1 MHLKMRDVSCLKAG
15 QEGVLVVLGLSLA
28 VEYIAIQLDL
38 LVAKLARR
46 HGRQL
51 SQLAQAAR
59 CLAQPAPRAVIFL
72 PMMPLNAFL
81 PLPWH

>member
-1 MHLKMRDVSCLKAG
+1 MHLKMRDVSCLKPG
-15 QEGVLVVLGLSLA
+15 QEGVLVVLRFSLA

-51 SQLAQAAR
+51 AQLAQAAR
-59 CLAQPAPRAVIFL
+59 CLAQPVPRAVIFL
-72 PMMPLNAFL
+72 LVMPLNAAL

>member
-1 MHLKMRDVSCLKAG
+1 MHLQMRYVSCLKAG

-28 VEYIAIQLDL
+28 VEYKTIQLDL
-38 LVAKLARR
+38 LVFKLARR

-51 SQLAQAAR
+51 SQLFQAAR
-59 CLAQPAPRAVIFL
+59 CLAQPVPRAINVR
-72 PMMPLNAFL
+72 PMMPLNAAL